1 MLNVFG
7 IKNCDTCRK
16 AMKWLDAEGIDYQWS
31 DVRVDGLSAEQ
42 VKHWLQTL
50 GPEQLVNRR
59 SRTWTQLTP
68 ERRPQLDS
76 EDWLELL
83 LEMPTLIKRP
93 VFVKGREVRVGFS
106 QSNQQ
111 WLKSA

>member
-1 MLNVFG
+1 MLGVYG
-7 IKNCDTCRK
+7 IKTCDTCRK
-16 AMKWLDAEGIDYQWS
+16 AMKWLDAEGIEYEWTDI
-31 DVRVDGLSAEQ
+31 RADGLSAGQ
-42 VKHWLQTL
+42 VDHWLVGL

-59 SRTWTQLTP
+59 SRTWAQLEP

-76 EDWLELL
+76 EDWLEVL

-93 VFVKGREVRVGFS
+93 VFVHGQEVRVGF
-106 QSNQQ
+106 NEATQQ